1 MKPTHE
7 VAVCSDGVIGV
18 RCVRRGG
25 VGNPPSE
32 SRAGEGS
39 LGHGRE
45 AGGEVLRTE
54 DLISPLLQF

>member
-7 VAVCSDGVIGV
+7 VADGVIGV
-18 RCVRRGG
+18 RRRGEERR

-39 LGHGRE
+39 LGHGQE